1 MVKSLMAEKTTQ
13 EKIEYLSKQEQNT
26 QAFAALKDILQLINL
41 EKTRNITSNTY
52 SKENLRSYLRAPSTE
67 VNQKNLRKLSDYLY
81 NMSHTYRRMINYKA
95 EQITCQSWTVYPMVS
110 IVESPDKKQI
120 KQEYER
126 ITHIV
131 NNMHMETQI
140 LKMMLRAWKHDV
152 AYGYVYGDPEKDGTF
167 YIHPLNPDYCRIYS
181 ASYNQGV
188 LGVAFDMSY
197 FRTYPDDLEYFDTE
211 FQKLYRQYQNDNIK
225 WKELPIGKAMCFKIN
240 IDNLDYPII
249 PFSGLLEEIINLE
262 DLQAVQ
268 SVVDE
273 LSAYK
278 MIWAKIPTIP
288 GSKDVDDFAIDLN
301 LAYDFYKKL
310 LDIMPEGVNL
320 GLSPMDLNTL
330 EFQGNSAA
338 EDTNTLNKAYQNLL
352 ETNGSIVLNSNR
364 ITNSESFKKAMKVE
378 CIDAMKP
385 VTQINAWV
393 NLYLKLTYNIE
404 NWVVEYSDVSPY
416 FVEDE
421 IKVVK
426 EAAQYALPVKLVY
439 SSLMKMTPAKERGM
453 SYLEQM
459 LGLSTEDWTH
469 PLISSNTQSSFEP
482 DNDGSQGA
490 PTKDDGD
497 VSSEGIAT
505 RDKK

>member
-1 MVKSLMAEKTTQ
+1 MAEKTTQ

-338 EDTNTLNKAYQNLL
+338 EDTNTRNKAYQNLL

-378 CIDAMKP
+378 CIDATKP

-459 LGLSTEDWTH
+459 LGLGTEDWTH